1 LNFEEAYLKGGSKMN
16 REDLVKETREQI
28 NDVRTELINNL
39 ERGSKM
45 NVNKEEEMNVDYG
58 YTLLSEY
65 CQRQHIK
72 VVPSK
77 TTFYDPK
84 TDTIGLASTEQ
95 NLVTAFAKVCLL
107 STYQSPRL
115 GLYGEEAPLE
125 DNPVFEELIAEI
137 GTISLCHVLGTRLS
151 IEDSHV
157 KSLLILFTNKEDI
170 FARAIR
176 IARGA
181 VGYILRT
188 IACGPEDQL
197 QNELIYLLK

>member
-1 LNFEEAYLKGGSKMN
+1 MN

-39 ERGSKM
+39 EGGS
-45 NVNKEEEMNVDYG
+45 EMNVDYE

-95 NLVTAFAKVCLL
+95 NLITAFAKVCLL

-137 GTISLCHVLGTRLS
+137 GTISLCHVLGTRLL

-157 KSLLILFTNKEDI
+157 KSLLERFKDKVDTL
-170 FARAIR
+170 ARAIR
-176 IARGA
+176 IARSA

-188 IACGPEDQL
+188 ITCGQEDQL
-197 QNELIYLLK
+197 QNELIYSLK

>member
-1 LNFEEAYLKGGSKMN
+1 
-16 REDLVKETREQI
+16 
-28 NDVRTELINNL
+28 
-39 ERGSKM
+39 M
-45 NVNKEEEMNVDYG
+45 NVNKESEVNVGYG

-84 TDTIGLASTEQ
+84 TDTIGLAPTEQ
-95 NLVTAFAKVCLL
+95 NLIPTFAKVCLL

-125 DNPVFEELIAEI
+125 DNPVFEEFIAEI

-157 KSLLILFTNKEDI
+157 KSLLERFKDKEDTL
-170 FARAIR
+170 ARAIR

-188 IACGPEDQL
+188 ITCGQEDQL
-197 QNELIYLLK
+197 QNELIYSLK